1 MSGPV
6 RSTRDGAVF
15 VLRLGADSRT
25 RIAST
30 APSSTASMPP
40 WIGSQRFFSNGYDL
54 HWLTA
59 LDVAAWRTFI
69 RDQ

>member
-1 MSGPV
+1 
-6 RSTRDGAVF
+6 
-15 VLRLGADSRT
+15 
-25 RIAST
+25 
-30 APSSTASMPP
+30 MPP
-40 WIGSQRFFSNGYDL
+40 SIGSERFFSNGYDL